1 MNEAAPPPGYPG
13 RLLQSFGAVRA
24 TALAVRLRANA
35 QEAVVSLRSVLARSA
50 LALVGIV
57 VGIGAVI
64 ALVSTGQTVKE
75 ESLKQFRELGTDIVT
90 VRRQFTRIRGR
101 ALDLALSDVQRLAPA
116 VPAIESAAASVDAN
130 SPIRYRGQILAEGAV
145 FGVTGAFFDLSK
157 LPLAEGRLISDLDR
171 HRFYCVAGAGV
182 ARGIRDAGSTS
193 VLGEHVRVFG
203 RLCTVVGVL
212 QSVPPLAV
220 GRQLAPDQTVFMPI
234 AAVMRAAGARIREAV
249 ARMNEGVTPET
260 ARLEVE
266 RYFQRI
272 RPELPVTANT
282 ASQLIARMR
291 SQGQLF
297 ALLLG
302 VIAAISL
309 IVGGVGV
316 MNVMLMS
323 VRERRAEIGLRRAI
337 GARRGDVQQ
346 QFVVESA
353 ALCLAGGALGV
364 ALGIA
369 VAWGICRF
377 AGWPF
382 SVSTTAVVAGVS
394 VATAIGVFFG
404 LYPAYRASR
413 LDPIEALRS

>member
-1 MNEAAPPPGYPG
+1 MSEASSPPRRAG
-13 RLLQSFGAVRA
+13 RVLSRASAAHA
-24 TALAVRLRANA
+24 TAPAVRLRANA
-35 QEAVVSLRSVLARSA
+35 KEAAASLRAVLSRSA

-64 ALVSTGQTVKE
+64 ALVSTGQIVKE

-101 ALDLALSDVQRLAPA
+101 ALDLALPDVLGLAPG

-130 SPIRYRGQILAEGAV
+130 SPIRYRGRILAEGPV

-171 HRFYCVAGAGV
+171 HRFYCVAGADV
-182 ARGIRDAGSTS
+182 ARGIRDAGPAS
-193 VLGEHVRVFG
+193 VLGERVRVFG

-212 QSVPPLAV
+212 RSVPPLAV

-249 ARMNEGVTPET
+249 ARMHDGVTPEA
-260 ARLEVE
+260 ARLEVQ
-266 RYFQRI
+266 RYFQRV

-302 VIAAISL
+302 AIAAVSL

-323 VRERRAEIGLRRAI
+323 VRERCAEIGLRRAV

-353 ALCLAGGALGV
+353 ALCLAGGTLGV

-369 VAWGICRF
+369 VAWGICRY

-382 SVSTTAVVAGVS
+382 SVSTTAVAAGVS
-394 VATAIGVFFG
+394 VATAVGVFFG
-404 LYPAYRASR
+404 LYPAHRASR